1 LTWRILFTCC
11 PFNPLSLR
19 IPPYIVQVM
28 KKQVVKVI
36 CSKDLKFVHIDAG
49 ISEYGLPRIHT
60 ETSEED
66 LVQHYLQPAI
76 DKEIR
81 AKFPELRGA
90 ALTVK
95 FTFV

>member
-1 LTWRILFTCC
+1 RILSTCC
-11 PFNPLSLR
+11 PFNPLSQR
-19 IPPYIVQVM
+19 IPPYIAVVM
-28 KKQVVKVI
+28 KRQVVKVI

-81 AKFPELRGA
+81 AKFPELSQA
-90 ALTVK
+90 AITIR